1 MRCLSCNNNLTD
13 FEATRKSAFS
23 GQYIDLCNHCFA
35 SVNDDMATLD
45 RPDLAHDQEDENF
58 NEMGTDLGIDFK
70 EDL

>member
-13 FEATRKSAFS
+13 YEATRKSAFS

-35 SVNDDMATLD
+35 SVNDDLQTLE
-45 RPDLAHDQEDENF
+45 RLDLAHEQDDESF
-58 NEMGTDLGIDFK
+58 IEMGTDLGIDIQ